1 MSFAENLQTIRKQHN
16 LTQDD
21 LAAKL
26 DVTRQAVSKW
36 ESGNGYP
43 EMEKI
48 MLLCDMFECS
58 MDALLKG
65 DIATDERKTKE
76 QYEKLFNARSI
87 FFALGVVF
95 ILLGVTLF
103 LAFLSLAP
111 EDTPEQEKF
120 TLIGIAVL
128 LCFVAVSVAIFI
140 IYGLKTDEFKR
151 KHPVI
156 ENLYTEDE
164 ISAYNKKFP
173 IYIAAGVGLIIFGV
187 IAMFLIFALSPT
199 LTQTTAPVAILM
211 AFITVGVFALVY
223 AGMQKSKYELSDY
236 NFEKTSPLS
245 EKISGVIMLSA
256 TAIFLLLGFVFSAW
270 EWSWAVFPIG
280 GIACAIVD
288 TILKKNN

>member
-21 LAAKL
+21 LATKL

-48 MLLCDMFECS
+48 MQLCDMFDCS
-58 MDALLKG
+58 MDTLLKG

-76 QYEKLFNARSI
+76 KYEKLFNARSI
-87 FFALGVVF
+87 FFALGVGF
-95 ILLGVTLF
+95 ILFGVTLF

-111 EDTPEQEKF
+111 TDTPEQEKF
-120 TLIGIAVL
+120 IYIGIAVL
-128 LCFVAVSVAIFI
+128 LCFIAVSVAIFI

-156 ENLYTEDE
+156 ENLYTEEE

-173 IYIAAGVGLIIFGV
+173 IYIAVGVGLIIFGV
-187 IAMFLIFALSPT
+187 IAMFLTFALSQT
-199 LTQTTAPVAILM
+199 LAQTTAPIAILM
-211 AFITVGVFALVY
+211 LFITAGVSTIVY
-223 AGMQKSKYELSDY
+223 AGMQKGKYELSDY
-236 NFEKTSPLS
+236 TPEKKSPLS

-256 TAIFLLLGFVFSAW
+256 TALFLLLGFIFSAW
-270 EWSWAVFPIG
+270 EWCWAVFPIG